1 MINNYFF
8 KLIDNAKFE
17 IDFAC
22 LDAVFNLYIN
32 AFPTVLSSSSYFF
45 FFFLKYP
52 LIAKKSIFIIIIGV
66 IIES

>member
-22 LDAVFNLYIN
+22 LDAVFN
-32 AFPTVLSSSSYFF
+32 
-45 FFFLKYP
+45 
-52 LIAKKSIFIIIIGV
+52 
-66 IIES
+66 